1 MKNTYIK
8 KIWYEFLE
16 TQSLVDCSDCNSDVI
31 FELSDGSKWV
41 ATFFTYKNIETLRKK
56 NQLSGECLN
65 GTYFCA
71 TDMILISEM
80 SDKIIKAVLDEMLSH
95 DEIEIYCT
103 KI

>member
-1 MKNTYIK
+1 M
-8 KIWYEFLE
+8 E
-16 TQSLVDCSDCNSDVI
+16 TQSLVDYSDCNSDVI